1 MATYNNKHWLLSHIK
16 NSFISTDDT
25 GICEA
30 VMLSD
35 DLPSSYL
42 KQQLQRDERD
52 SPIKIS
58 TKNGIVEEFLRYPG
72 LDENE
77 EDEIDILGQSYEV
90 SG

>member
-42 KQQLQRDERD
+42 QYQQRIGNGEDEE
-52 SPIKIS
+52 SPVKF
-58 TKNGIVEEFLRYPG
+58 TKAGLPVEFLCYPG

-77 EDEIDILGQSYEV
+77 EDEMDMMTQSYEV
-90 SG
+90 